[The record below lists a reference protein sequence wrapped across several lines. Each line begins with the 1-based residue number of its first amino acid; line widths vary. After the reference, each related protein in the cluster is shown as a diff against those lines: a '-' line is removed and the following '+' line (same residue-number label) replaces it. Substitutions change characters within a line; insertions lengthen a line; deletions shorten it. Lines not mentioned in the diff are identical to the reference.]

1 MRKTLENKQG
11 ITLVAL
17 VVTIIILL
25 ILAGVT
31 IVSLFGENG
40 IITKAQHAADS
51 TNDATAEELQGM
63 NDLLDKMNSILSEN
77 GMDSVETD
85 DGKFA
90 MFDTGTN
97 VANKIRTLVADGNI
111 VVGSSMANLSIDGIK
126 KYTGTPD
133 ISSMTDANIVS
144 STELYELYQ
153 QNPEL
158 FEDILPVGA
167 ELCPI
172 YIWFEES
179 GDSETRNIIGTSDDL
194 PADGMSKEVTPGTLY
209 WWCETSN
216 VYLNM
221 DSSYMFAGLPY
232 LSDIS
237 GLQNVKTNYTIN
249 LRYMFCPGFNNI
261 RLTNINALSNWD
273 TSAVTDMSGLFSNCA
288 ALEDLSGLQ
297 NWNTSSVEDMSNMF
311 NMYDAGGSSITNLSS
326 LSKWNVS
333 NVTNMNSMFY
343 MCMNLSDASGINN
356 WNIVNVTGF
365 YSMFGLCSTH
375 PNFTKVTGTWDE
387 LGTFTPD

>member
-97 VANKIRTLVADGNI
+97 VANKIRTLVADGNMKF
-111 VVGSSMANLSIDGIK
+111 SSATVNLSIDGIK

-133 ISSMTDANIVS
+133 VSSMTDANIIS
-144 STELYELYQ
+144 SKEIYEQYEQ
-153 QNPEL
+153 SPEL
-158 FEDILPVGA
+158 FEGILPVGA

-179 GDSETRNIIGTSDDL
+179 GDSETRNILGTSADL
-194 PADGMSKEVTPGTLY
+194 SADGMGKEVTPGTLY

-249 LRYMFCPGFNNI
+249 LSCMFYPGFKNI

-273 TSAVTDMSGLFSNCA
+273 TSAVTDMSSLFSNCA

-297 NWNTSSVEDMSNMF
+297 NWNTSAVTDMTSMF
-311 NMYDAGGSSITNLSS
+311 DMRDAGESRITNLSN

-333 NVTNMNSMFY
+333 NVTTMNSMFSI
-343 MCMNLSDASGINN
+343 CINLSDASGINN
-356 WNIVNVTGF
+356 WNIVNVTDFSG
-365 YSMFGLCSTH
+365 MFGGCLTH

-387 LGTFTPD
+387 SGTFTPD